1 MCFAILGLFSALARP
16 ARADVS
22 VLIITPTDDTQ
33 DFTVFESRLRS
44 ELLAAGFS
52 VSAARVPGQ
61 PEYASIASNAERN
74 ASQAAIAVS
83 VTEGELCG
91 LLWISDPA
99 HSTDLMRPVRC
110 CPLDNDAPLVFAVR
124 ATDALSAGLL
134 ELRYP
139 LTERH
144 STEPAD
150 NTPATHAR
158 PEEPPNKGERSA
170 IVTPNP
176 VTPAKTSEQPLP
188 TKARRVDW
196 HFQAD
201 GAAAVWLSDF
211 PASVGVKLELTRD
224 LGSSWSAGVQTFG
237 FGPATVTRE
246 LGAAT
251 IYQFLAGVVAR
262 YESQLSQRLSMVEGV
277 GVGLYGISIAAN
289 ATGPRRTQN
298 AFAGTGYVLFE
309 HQVLFRVTRSLSLAL
324 GGALSAPWAKY
335 SVDFV
340 DSAVARAAAPQLI
353 GSLGLQLNL

>member
-1 MCFAILGLFSALARP
+1 MARP
-16 ARADVS
+16 ACAEVS
-22 VLIITPTDDTQ
+22 VLIITPADDAQ
-33 DFTVFESRLRS
+33 DFTIYESRLRS
-44 ELLAAGFS
+44 ELSAAGFS
-52 VSAARVPGQ
+52 VFAARVPGQ

-99 HSTDLMRPVRC
+99 HATDLMRPVRC
-110 CPLDNDAPLVFAVR
+110 CPLNNDAPLVFAVR

-139 LTERH
+139 RTERH
-144 STEPAD
+144 AAEPATND
-150 NTPATHAR
+150 TPAMLAK
-158 PEEPPNKGERSA
+158 PAEPPKKVEPSVT
-170 IVTPNP
+170 VTPKP
-176 VTPAKTSEQPLP
+176 ETLAKKPEQPLA
-188 TKARRVDW
+188 TGANRTDW
-196 HFQAD
+196 HIQVD

-211 PASVGVKLELTRD
+211 PASLGAKFEFTRD
-224 LGSSWSAGVQTFG
+224 FGSSWSAGIQTFG
-237 FGPATVTRE
+237 FGPATETRE
-246 LGAAT
+246 AGAAT

-277 GVGLYGISIAAN
+277 GAGLYGISISAS
-289 ATGPRRTQN
+289 ATGPRRAQD
-298 AFAGTGYVLFE
+298 AFATTGYVLFE
-309 HQVLFRVTRSLSLAL
+309 HQVLFRASHSLSLAL

-340 DSAVARAAAPQLI
+340 DRTVARAAAPLLI